1 MTPKKGQYTSGQAY
15 VAFSRVREL
24 NKLHIINYTHE
35 QIQVSEHVAAEMDR
49 LKKKTVPSIP
59 KIHVP
64 DNSLCLSILHINIG
78 GLKAK
83 IEDVRQENL
92 FQKVDVISFN
102 ETHLPHNVSLSYEFL
117 GIPDDFII
125 FNHNHDGNGGGIA
138 LVMHKTLCPEELHV
152 SCSSE
157 ILAAKVARPFDVV
170 LICVYRPPAK
180 HICDFAKDLCS
191 LVKRFNTNPVC
202 IVGNF
207 NEDIFVDNNCHCY
220 TKLIN
225 LKLNQV
231 VNIPTCDSGTL
242 IDYMYISSHLTCR
255 STVTDCYFS
264 DHDFVFGAI
273 QQL

>member
-1 MTPKKGQYTSGQAY
+1 M
-15 VAFSRVREL
+15 
-24 NKLHIINYTHE
+24 
-35 QIQVSEHVAAEMDR
+35 
-49 LKKKTVPSIP
+49 
-59 KIHVP
+59 
-64 DNSLCLSILHINIG
+64 
-78 GLKAK
+78 
-83 IEDVRQENL
+83 
-92 FQKVDVISFN
+92 ISFN
-102 ETHLPHNVSLSYEFL
+102 ETHLPHNVSLSCEFL

-125 FNHNHDGNGGGIA
+125 FNCNHDGNGGGIA
-138 LVMHKTLCPEELHV
+138 LVMHKNLCPEELHV

-170 LICVYRPPAK
+170 LICVYRPLAK

-191 LVKRFNTNPVC
+191 LVKHFNTNPVC